1 MNTRQDYGRNRDS
14 LADIEE
20 RLAEVFE
27 AVASTATNE
36 DGVPVIPTSELP
48 KILAEYSKRHGAQ
61 LLSSEGELQLRT
73 VLDANPDAE
82 LTPALTITLVAGLAK
97 TVSGDN
103 PPPSPSKDDPKDS
116 RSDSSGASS
125 PDTELRGRGEDTP
138 HHPQSLSRTSSNSS
152 FQAPGAPATPLSG
165 RITSSSPFDST
176 ARRRSTPLSAA
187 APSAWTRKP
196 LPASRRR
203 RSDAGSN
210 GGNKS
215 SSDNESS
222 PAVARNP
229 RRARAPSNP
238 VSPRQE
244 SFPPSSFSNST
255 SSPFSSSDHRLLS
268 ASKRS
273 HSFDQS
279 IGMSQTLVDPDFSYA
294 KSIKTP
300 ALKFHSSGSDSDT
313 DPEEQSE
320 DEDMTR
326 RYVRPALSSDASLAP
341 EDLLQALQKS
351 HAELARKAA
360 DSERRM
366 QNRLAE
372 RETEIAELE
381 AQLDDLKTELS
392 SSRRE
397 EKELRVK
404 ERASMAQ
411 FATFESEIQKLQKS
425 LDHLRAQ
432 YSSMQKQYQEQCT
445 ETERM
450 RNLLR
455 RKEQEMK
462 GADDRAYVHEGE
474 VQKWAREREALEN
487 SIESLEVELNVTRQ
501 AVNELD
507 EQKQE
512 NLLLKET
519 IDRMRFDLDALR
531 AGMGPSAAHEGQ
543 GTLSR
548 SLANEIREGF
558 ERREREREREEAHD
572 ADEVDGI
579 VVEHQGGEGSE
590 DGYIETTI
598 TTSRKRVGTRSK
610 PVIRLDD
617 GNMREY
623 VDASAQHDESEFLTT
638 AGVQHQESE
647 FSAIAEVQTD
657 VKVVRNTEVAT
668 EPPRLQDVEI
678 GTEHPHMQNAGIET
692 EAREFIDA
700 NSGTETP
707 EVREVQTEA
716 WAGIECG
723 VGPDSVGGV
732 DMGVG
737 TEVPEVTHAEV
748 GTGAGVGAGPGTCEA
763 EVQTDLELIPSP
775 CVPTAITTAVPG
787 PADLPPPYPQA
798 AESGVLKRWHS
809 RRTHRAPGSV
819 HAREE
824 WAALKRLVGVECQV
838 IERVIEGQDIDNL
851 VEDKDDE
858 DTEPTPSRAR
868 KLFRV
873 SFEFT
878 SWPYLLTHA
887 VMGFGVWS
895 LAAAVVVNQL
905 VPQTPTY
912 ADRMNWSAYNNYA
925 GALGEGLVGRNGD
938 STIWSMIERLVLG
951 AAVRVGPVS
960 VSFYIVKKAFQ
971 PFRSIN

>member
-27 AVASTATNE
+27 AISPAATNE
-36 DGVPVIPTSELP
+36 AGAPVIPASELP
-48 KILAEYSKRHGAQ
+48 TILAEYSKRHNAQ
-61 LLSSEGELQLRT
+61 LLSSEGELQLRAM
-73 VLDANPDAE
+73 LDANPGVE
-82 LTPALTITLVAGLAK
+82 LTPALTISLVAGLTK
-97 TVSGDN
+97 TVSSDN
-103 PPPSPSKDDPKDS
+103 PSPLPPKDDPKDS

-125 PDTELRGRGEDTP
+125 PDTELRARGEGSP
-138 HHPQSLSRTSSNSS
+138 HQPPPLSRTSSNSS
-152 FQAPGAPATPLSG
+152 FQASGAPATPLSSG

-203 RSDAGSN
+203 KSDAGS
-210 GGNKS
+210 
-215 SSDNESS
+215 SS
-222 PAVARNP
+222 PAIARKP

-244 SFPPSSFSNST
+244 SFPPSSFST
-255 SSPFSSSDHRLLS
+255 SASGPLSSSDNRFLS
-268 ASKRS
+268 VSKRS

-279 IGMSQTLVDPDFSYA
+279 IGMSQTLVDSDFSYA

-313 DPEEQSE
+313 DPEGQSE

-341 EDLLQALQKS
+341 EDLLEALQKS

-392 SSRRE
+392 VSRRE

-404 ERASMAQ
+404 ERANMTQ

-425 LDHLRAQ
+425 LDHSRAQ
-432 YSSMQKQYQEQCT
+432 YSSMQKQYQEQCA

-462 GADDRAYVHEGE
+462 EADDRAYMHEGE
-474 VQKWAREREALEN
+474 VQKWGRERETLEN

-579 VVEHQGGEGSE
+579 VVEHPDGEGSE

-623 VDASAQHDESEFLTT
+623 VDASAQHDESEFLAT
-638 AGVQHQESE
+638 AGVQHQQSE
-647 FSAIAEVQTD
+647 FSAVAEVQTD
-657 VKVVRNTEVAT
+657 TRIVRDIEVAT
-668 EPPRLQDVEI
+668 EPPRLRDVDIETEPLHVQD
-678 GTEHPHMQNAGIET
+678 AGIET
-692 EAREFIDA
+692 EAREVRDIS
-700 NSGTETP
+700 SGTERP

-716 WAGIECG
+716 WVGIECG
-723 VGPDSVGGV
+723 VGPDSAGGV

-737 TEVPEVTHAEV
+737 TEVPEVAHAEI
-748 GTGAGVGAGPGTCEA
+748 GTEAGVGAGSEMCEV
-763 EVQTDLELIPSP
+763 EVQTDPEPIPSP
-775 CVPTAITTAVPG
+775 CVPAALATAVPG

-809 RRTHRAPGSV
+809 RRAHRALGSA

-838 IERVIEGQDIDNL
+838 IERVVEGQDIDNL

-858 DTEPTPSRAR
+858 ATEPAPSRAR
-868 KLFRV
+868 KLFRI

-912 ADRMNWSAYNNYA
+912 TDRMNWSAYNNYA

-938 STIWSMIERLVLG
+938 SAVWSMIERLVLG
-951 AAVRVGPVS
+951 AAVRVGPGL
-960 VSFYIVKKAFQ
+960 
-971 PFRSIN
+971 PT

>member
-1 MNTRQDYGRNRDS
+1 MDYGRNRDS

-20 RLAEVFE
+20 KLAEVFE
-27 AVASTATNE
+27 AIPSTTTNDE
-36 DGVPVIPTSELP
+36 GVLVVSASELP
-48 KILAEYSKRHGAQ
+48 AILAEYSKRHGTK
-61 LLSSEGELQLRT
+61 LLSAEGESQLRMM
-73 VLDANPDAE
+73 LDANPNVE
-82 LTPALTITLVAGLAK
+82 LTPVLTMQLVAGLTTKSAA
-97 TVSGDN
+97 SDN
-103 PPPSPSKDDPKDS
+103 PPPLPAQEDP

-125 PDTELRGRGEDTP
+125 PDTNLRGRGEGTP
-138 HHPQSLSRTSSNSS
+138 HRPPPLSRTSSNSS
-152 FQAPGAPATPLSG
+152 FHATGAPTTPLSSG
-165 RITSSSPFDST
+165 RMTSSSPFDST
-176 ARRRSTPLSAA
+176 ARRRSTPLSTG

-203 RSDAGSN
+203 KSDAGSN
-210 GGNKS
+210 NGS
-215 SSDNESS
+215 ENEGS
-222 PAVARNP
+222 PAITRNP

-244 SFPPSSFSNST
+244 MFPPSSFPT
-255 SSPFSSSDHRLLS
+255 SASAPISSEHNMLSSSRR
-268 ASKRS
+268 A

-279 IGMSQTLVDPDFSYA
+279 IGMSQTLVDPDLSYA
-294 KSIKTP
+294 KSIKT
-300 ALKFHSSGSDSDT
+300 AAIKFHSSGSDSDT
-313 DPEEQSE
+313 DSEHQSD

-326 RYVRPALSSDASLAP
+326 RYVRQALSSDASLAP
-341 EDLLQALQKS
+341 QDLLEALQKS
-351 HAELARKAA
+351 HGELARKAA
-360 DSERRM
+360 DSEKRM

-372 RETEIAELE
+372 RETEIADLE
-381 AQLDDLKTELS
+381 AQLDDLKSELS
-392 SSRRE
+392 ASRRE

-404 ERASMAQ
+404 ERSNMTQ
-411 FATFESEIQKLQKS
+411 LATFESEIQKLQKS
-425 LDHLRAQ
+425 LEHLRSQ
-432 YSSMQKQYQEQCT
+432 YSSMQKQYQEQCA

-455 RKEQEMK
+455 RKEQELK
-462 GADDRAYVHEGE
+462 EADDRAYAHEGE
-474 VQKWAREREALEN
+474 VQKWNREREALEN
-487 SIESLEVELNVTRQ
+487 SMETLEVELNMTRQ
-501 AVNELD
+501 AVHELE

-531 AGMGPSAAHEGQ
+531 AGMGPAAAPEGQ

-558 ERREREREREEAHD
+558 ERREREREEAQD
-572 ADEVDGI
+572 AEEVDAV
-579 VVEHQGGEGSE
+579 VVEHDGEGSE

-598 TTSRKRVGTRSK
+598 TTSRKRVGIRTK
-610 PVIRLDD
+610 PIVRLDD

-623 VDASAQHDESEFLTT
+623 VDASTQHNESEFLTT
-638 AGVQHQESE
+638 TGVQHQQSVSE
-647 FSAIAEVQTD
+647 FGAQHQEAEFLVTAEAQTD
-657 VKVVRNTEVAT
+657 ARTLSHVEVAT
-668 EPPRLQDVEI
+668 EPPRLKDVEI
-678 GTEHPHMQNAGIET
+678 ETEPPSMQDAVIET
-692 EAREFIDA
+692 EGRELKDF

-707 EVREVQTEA
+707 EAREVQTETSV
-716 WAGIECG
+716 GVECA

-737 TEVPEVTHAEV
+737 TEVSEVSHAEI
-748 GTGAGVGAGPGTCEA
+748 GTEA
-763 EVQTDLELIPSP
+763 EVEVKSETCDVEIQTDPEPIPSP
-775 CVPTAITTAVPG
+775 HVHAAVDTVVPV
-787 PADLPPPYPQA
+787 PADLPPPYPHA

-809 RRTHRAPGSV
+809 RNAHRTPGSV

-838 IERVIEGQDIDNL
+838 IERAVEGQDVDNL

-858 DTEPTPSRAR
+858 HTEPPPSRAR

-925 GALGEGLVGRNGD
+925 GALGEGLVGRSGD
-938 STIWSMIERLVLG
+938 SALWSMVERLVLG
-951 AAVRVGPVS
+951 AAVRVGPGM
-960 VSFYIVKKAFQ
+960 
-971 PFRSIN
+971 PT

>member
-1 MNTRQDYGRNRDS
+1 MDYGRNRDS
-14 LADIEE
+14 LADIED

-27 AVASTATNE
+27 AIPSTATNA
-36 DGVPVIPTSELP
+36 DGVPVIPASELP
-48 KILAEYSKRHGAQ
+48 TILAEYSKRHNAQ
-61 LLSSEGELQLRT
+61 LLSPEGEIQLRAM
-73 VLDANPDAE
+73 LDANPGAE
-82 LTPALTITLVAGLAK
+82 LTPALTISLVAGLTK
-97 TVSGDN
+97 TVSSDS
-103 PPPSPSKDDPKDS
+103 PPPLPSKDDPKDS

-125 PDTELRGRGEDTP
+125 PDTEFRRESTP
-138 HHPQSLSRTSSNSS
+138 HRPQPLSRTSSNSS
-152 FQAPGAPATPLSG
+152 FKAPGAPATPLSSG

-203 RSDAGSN
+203 KSDAGSN
-210 GGNKS
+210 SGNKS

-222 PAVARNP
+222 PAIARNP

-238 VSPRQE
+238 
-244 SFPPSSFSNST
+244 
-255 SSPFSSSDHRLLS
+255 
-268 ASKRS
+268 
-273 HSFDQS
+273 
-279 IGMSQTLVDPDFSYA
+279 
-294 KSIKTP
+294 
-300 ALKFHSSGSDSDT
+300 
-313 DPEEQSE
+313 
-320 DEDMTR
+320 
-326 RYVRPALSSDASLAP
+326 
-341 EDLLQALQKS
+341 
-351 HAELARKAA
+351 
-360 DSERRM
+360 
-366 QNRLAE
+366 
-372 RETEIAELE
+372 
-381 AQLDDLKTELS
+381 
-392 SSRRE
+392 
-397 EKELRVK
+397 
-404 ERASMAQ
+404 
-411 FATFESEIQKLQKS
+411 
-425 LDHLRAQ
+425 

-462 GADDRAYVHEGE
+462 EADDRAYVHEGE
-474 VQKWAREREALEN
+474 VQKWAREREALEH
-487 SIESLEVELNVTRQ
+487 SMESLEVELNITRQ
-501 AVNELD
+501 AANELD

-531 AGMGPSAAHEGQ
+531 AGMGPAATHEGQ

-558 ERREREREREEAHD
+558 ERREREKEEAHD
-572 ADEVDGI
+572 ADEVDGV
-579 VVEHQGGEGSE
+579 VVEHQDGEGSE

-610 PVIRLDD
+610 QPIRLDD
-617 GNMREY
+617 SNMREY
-623 VDASAQHDESEFLTT
+623 VDASTQHDESEFLTT
-638 AGVQHQESE
+638 TGVQHHLSE
-647 FSAIAEVQTD
+647 FSAVAEVQTD
-657 VKVVRNTEVAT
+657 AKVARDIEVAT
-668 EPPRLQDVEI
+668 EPPRLQDAEI
-678 GTEHPHMQNAGIET
+678 ETEPLHMQDAGTET
-692 EAREFIDA
+692 EARELRDV
-700 NSGTETP
+700 NSGTESP

-716 WAGIECG
+716 STGIERG
-723 VGPDSVGGV
+723 VGPDSMGGV
-732 DMGVG
+732 NMGVG
-737 TEVPEVTHAEV
+737 TEVPEVAHAEI
-748 GTGAGVGAGPGTCEA
+748 GTEAGVGAERGTCEV
-763 EVQTDLELIPSP
+763 EVQTDPEPISSP
-775 CVPTAITTAVPG
+775 RVPAAVATAVPG

-809 RRTHRAPGSV
+809 RRAHRAPGSA

-858 DTEPTPSRAR
+858 DTEPVPSRAR
-868 KLFRV
+868 KLFRI

-912 ADRMNWSAYNNYA
+912 TDRMNWSAYNNYA

-938 STIWSMIERLVLG
+938 SAIWSMIERLVLG
-951 AAVRVGPVS
+951 AAVRVGPGL
-960 VSFYIVKKAFQ
+960 
-971 PFRSIN
+971 PT

>member
-1 MNTRQDYGRNRDS
+1 MDYGRNRDS
-14 LADIEE
+14 LADIED

-27 AVASTATNE
+27 AIPSTATNA
-36 DGVPVIPTSELP
+36 DGVPVIPASELP
-48 KILAEYSKRHGAQ
+48 TILAEYSKRHNAQ
-61 LLSSEGELQLRT
+61 LLSPEGEIQLRAM
-73 VLDANPDAE
+73 LDANPGAE
-82 LTPALTITLVAGLAK
+82 LTPALTISLVAGLTK
-97 TVSGDN
+97 TVSSDS
-103 PPPSPSKDDPKDS
+103 PPPLPSKDDPKDS

-125 PDTELRGRGEDTP
+125 PDTEFRRESTP
-138 HHPQSLSRTSSNSS
+138 HRPQPLSRTSSNSS
-152 FQAPGAPATPLSG
+152 FKAPGAPATPLSSG

-203 RSDAGSN
+203 KSDAGSN
-210 GGNKS
+210 SGNKS

-222 PAVARNP
+222 PAIARNP

-238 VSPRQE
+238 VSPGRE
-244 SFPPSSFSNST
+244 LFPPSSFPHSASA
-255 SSPFSSSDHRLLS
+255 PLSSSDHRLLS

-279 IGMSQTLVDPDFSYA
+279 IGMSQTLVDPDLSYT

-341 EDLLQALQKS
+341 EDLLEALQKS

-372 RETEIAELE
+372 RETEIADLE

-392 SSRRE
+392 ASRRE

-404 ERASMAQ
+404 ERANMTQ

-425 LDHLRAQ
+425 LDHSRAQ

-462 GADDRAYVHEGE
+462 EADDRAYVHEGE
-474 VQKWAREREALEN
+474 VQKWAREREALEH
-487 SIESLEVELNVTRQ
+487 SMESLEVELNITRQ
-501 AVNELD
+501 AANELD

-531 AGMGPSAAHEGQ
+531 AGMGPSATHEGQ

-558 ERREREREREEAHD
+558 ERREREKEEAHD
-572 ADEVDGI
+572 ADEVDGV
-579 VVEHQGGEGSE
+579 VVEHQDGEGSE

-610 PVIRLDD
+610 QPIRLDD
-617 GNMREY
+617 SNMREY
-623 VDASAQHDESEFLTT
+623 VDASTQHDESEFLTT
-638 AGVQHQESE
+638 TGVQHHLSE
-647 FSAIAEVQTD
+647 FSAVAEVQTD
-657 VKVVRNTEVAT
+657 AKVARDIEVAT
-668 EPPRLQDVEI
+668 EPPRLQDAEI
-678 GTEHPHMQNAGIET
+678 ETEPLHMQDAGTET
-692 EAREFIDA
+692 EARELRDV
-700 NSGTETP
+700 NSGTESP

-716 WAGIECG
+716 STGIERG

-732 DMGVG
+732 NMGVG
-737 TEVPEVTHAEV
+737 TEVPEVAHAEI
-748 GTGAGVGAGPGTCEA
+748 GTEAGVGAERGTCEV
-763 EVQTDLELIPSP
+763 EVQTDPEPISSP
-775 CVPTAITTAVPG
+775 RVPAAVATAVPG

-809 RRTHRAPGSV
+809 RRAHRAPGSA

-858 DTEPTPSRAR
+858 DTEPVPSRAR

-912 ADRMNWSAYNNYA
+912 TDRMNWSAYNNYA

-938 STIWSMIERLVLG
+938 SAIWSMIERLVLG
-951 AAVRVGPVS
+951 AAVRVGPGL
-960 VSFYIVKKAFQ
+960 
-971 PFRSIN
+971 PT